1 MSWMRRF
8 AAESPIAFSFFTTVL
23 LWICY
28 IAAGVAASLLGTTA
42 AGQQMGSAVGRF
54 AAALIFLGLLWRLG
68 WLRAAGITELGS
80 WRSWLLVLP
89 VLVYE
94 VLAHLYAFFGS
105 FDLGVPE
112 SPLGRAVALNGAAAG
127 LLEEV
132 VYRALLLYVLTR
144 LWADSRQGILKSVL
158 VSSLFFGSAHLLH
171 LTLGRP
177 TPLVL
182 LLFVS
187 AFLGGI
193 YYAAFVLHSGSV
205 WPAVVLH
212 VILNAVIGAQAVGN
226 PQFAETVSGWLLV
239 LALQLPA
246 VVLGIVLILRVQP
259 RPVVPAA
266 A

>member
-1 MSWMRRF
+1 MTWMKRF
-8 AAESPIAFSFFTTVL
+8 AADSPIAFSFLTTVL
-23 LWICY
+23 LWLCY
-28 IAAGVAASLLGTTA
+28 IAAGVAAPLLGTTA
-42 AGQQMGSAVGRF
+42 AGQQTGSAVGRLV
-54 AAALIFLGLLWRLG
+54 AALIFLGLLWWLG
-68 WLRAAGITELGS
+68 WLRAAGITELGT

-89 VLVYE
+89 VLAYE

-105 FDLGVPE
+105 LALGVPE

-127 LLEEV
+127 LLEELAF
-132 VYRALLLYVLTR
+132 RALLLYALTR
-144 LWADSRQGILKSVL
+144 LWADSRHGILKSVL
-158 VSSLFFGSAHLLH
+158 ISSSFFGSAHLLH

-177 TPLVL
+177 VPLVL

-212 VILNAVIGAQAVGN
+212 VVLNAVVGAQAVGN

-239 LALQLPA
+239 LALQLPV
-246 VVLGIVLILRVQP
+246 VVLGMVLILRVQP
-259 RPVVPAA
+259 RPIVPAA